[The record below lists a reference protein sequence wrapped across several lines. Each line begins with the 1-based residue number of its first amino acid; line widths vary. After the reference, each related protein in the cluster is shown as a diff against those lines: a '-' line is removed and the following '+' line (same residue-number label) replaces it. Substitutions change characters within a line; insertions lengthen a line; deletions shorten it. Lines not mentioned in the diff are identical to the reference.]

1 MDAKIIELEKRVAA
15 LEAKV
20 AKDQVAI
27 VVFSAELD
35 RALAAFIIATGA
47 AAAGQKVTLFFTFW
61 GLDIL
66 RKKKIYADKDWMSQM
81 MTLMAPSG
89 ATHLPLSKMNF
100 WGIGTKMM
108 AKKMKDKNIA
118 SLSDLIKIAQ
128 ELNVSFVACE
138 TTRELMNVHMEE
150 LIEGVESGGVGAFLG
165 EALESRL
172 TLFI

>member
-1 MDAKIIELEKRVAA
+1 MDAKIADLEKRIAT
-15 LEAKV
+15 LEAKQP
-20 AKDQVAI
+20 KDQVAL
-27 VVFSAELD
+27 VVFSGELD

-47 AAAGQKVTLFFTFW
+47 AASGQKVTLFFTFW

-66 RKKKIYADKDWMSQM
+66 RKDKIYAHKDWMSCM

-89 ATHLPLSKMNF
+89 ASHLPLSKMNF
-100 WGIGTKMM
+100 WGVGTKMM

-118 SLSDLIKIAQ
+118 SLGDLMKLAQ
-128 ELNVSFVACE
+128 ELQVVFVACE

-150 LIEGVESGGVGAFLG
+150 LIDGVESGGVGAFLG
-165 EALESRL
+165 EALESRM